1 MCPSLRCFIRRWRL
15 RDRYRLLIRTHGPCT
30 WSRCQIKEQGLSVW
44 SLTKRTQECGSGCIP
59 AHRKFTQPGRKR
71 WTMMGGSTRK
81 EDREK
86 KGTTYE
92 TGFYCYNTEQLLMT
106 SRKSLV
112 LSMTQSWAI
121 LLWLM
126 LSTLPQKPL
135 REEQTSTFTHKI
147 RRFSPETK
155 VRSYFV

>member
-86 KGTTYE
+86 KQHTRRDFTATILSSFPWHPGRVWSWVWHNHE
-92 TGFYCYNTEQLLMT
+92 PSFCDWCFQPSHRNLWGRNRLQL
-106 SRKSLV
+106 SRIK
-112 LSMTQSWAI
+112 
-121 LLWLM
+121 
-126 LSTLPQKPL
+126 
-135 REEQTSTFTHKI
+135 
-147 RRFSPETK
+147 
-155 VRSYFV
+155 